1 MTSTIKHV
9 LAAGGAVLALSAC
22 KPAVE
27 APEAPA
33 QATAAAVVTARPAA
47 YFYFGNHV
55 PRAVVTS
62 VEGADTASATLT
74 GHVAA
79 QDSYDY
85 CLGMNGG
92 ENPSAAAIA
101 QCTPEKVDQPA
112 EHMTADCVAR
122 TVSDGS
128 DAAWVRDDEA
138 VGGKV
143 MPVWQDMASGYI
155 RDYSGAGGGY
165 VLTAAFRI
173 LCPAASANIAPD
185 PT

>member
-1 MTSTIKHV
+1 MKHALV
-9 LAAGGAVLALSAC
+9 AACAVLALAAC
-22 KPAVE
+22 KPAAE
-27 APEAPA
+27 TKAPETAAPA
-33 QATAAAVVTARPAA
+33 AQTQTAQPVA

-55 PRAVVTS
+55 PRALITS

-74 GHVAA
+74 GHVTA
-79 QDSYDY
+79 QDNYDY
-85 CLGMNGG
+85 CLGMTGG
-92 ENPSAAAIA
+92 ENPSAEAVA
-101 QCTPEKVDQPA
+101 QCTPEKIDQPD
-112 EHMTADCVAR
+112 EHMTADCIAR

-138 VGGKV
+138 EGGKV
-143 MPVWQDMASGYI
+143 MPVWQDKASGEM